1 MNTLQSSLTQLV
13 QELDLSLSAIEN
25 GAEVKGC
32 SHGHP
37 AKYCNDDHRSHS
49 K

>member
-32 SHGHP
+32 AYGHP
-37 AKYCNDDHRSHS
+37 AKYCNDDYRSHS